1 MSTGQYDEKLGC
13 SYCLKFIVIRYSIS
27 DRDTSTRS
35 CHTFYFHNTGLEV
48 GGPSFFPRY
57 FSHLFTDI
65 YCSVRQLQWR
75 THLDIDLP
83 YYHCSQNSEP
93 STSESRQ
100 LRDRLQISLQT
111 YEFKCFSLI
120 ISGER
125 WNLDTNPYLALNV
138 VIWKLSKIRDFS
150 KLIHTRKVTST
161 HTNHSCSYQFSFI
174 SIISFWIP
182 PSDGRLLWNCLRQNV
197 SKSITI
203 FFSFWNLNWSYKVLK
218 VKNWCSQFFQKNY
231 HFGEKP
237 QIPPK

>member
-35 CHTFYFHNTGLEV
+35 CHTFYFHNTGLEE

-93 STSESRQ
+93 QPLSRVNLGIVSKFHFKHTNLSVSPWLFQENGEIWILTLIWHSMLLSES
-100 LRDRLQISLQT
+100 S
-111 YEFKCFSLI
+111 
-120 ISGER
+120 
-125 WNLDTNPYLALNV
+125 V
-138 VIWKLSKIRDFS
+138 KLE
-150 KLIHTRKVTST
+150 TSV
-161 HTNHSCSYQFSFI
+161 NWFI
-174 SIISFWIP
+174 
-182 PSDGRLLWNCLRQNV
+182 L
-197 SKSITI
+197 
-203 FFSFWNLNWSYKVLK
+203 
-218 VKNWCSQFFQKNY
+218 
-231 HFGEKP
+231 EK
-237 QIPPK
+237 